1 MSQCVDQIMTKKHLS
16 TKIRQ
21 MAELQYA
28 EIVGRLYAC
37 ERLESEIQNISDPR
51 VLYGWNL
58 LTQEV
63 LIRLAEASLKLLYMV
78 HFDHEPPRGR
88 NGHDLAFLW
97 GEFPK
102 EVRDEVEAKRQN
114 YSGVDRRISF
124 PDYSFDDFQDVRYSY
139 ERLLGGQA
147 KTFET
152 QRLYLDSF
160 ATRDVAEDWLG
171 NITTWPWAGLVDL
184 ALAGYEIIPTGDGR
198 FDVRIKNPIR
208 PMDWAGAIIEPRDGR
223 YIWTLYC
230 GFTDDNGEKMSY
242 RIESFHYS
250 WPIEHLFSDAV
261 EECAKKIH
269 RAYQEP
275 CPALLKAIEEA
286 TEMKNIN

>member
-1 MSQCVDQIMTKKHLS
+1 MTKKRLS

-28 EIVGRLYAC
+28 EIVGRLYAS
-37 ERLESEIQNISDPR
+37 EHLESEIENVSDPR

-78 HFDHEPPRGR
+78 YFDHEPPRGR
-88 NGHDLAFLW
+88 DGHDLAVLW
-97 GEFPK
+97 GKFPK
-102 EVRDEVEAKRQN
+102 EVQDEVEAKRQN
-114 YSGVDRRISF
+114 YSGGDRRISF
-124 PDYSFDDFQDVRYSY
+124 PDYNFDDFQDVRYLY

-147 KTFET
+147 KSFET
-152 QRLYLDSF
+152 RRLYLDSF
-160 ATRDVAEDWLG
+160 AARDVAEDWLG

-184 ALAGYEIIPTGDGR
+184 ALAGYEIIPTAEDKL
-198 FDVRIKNPIR
+198 DVWVKNPIK
-208 PMDWAGAIIEPRDGR
+208 PMDWAGAIIELKDGR
-223 YIWTLYC
+223 YIWTLFC
-230 GFTDDNGEKMSY
+230 GFTKGNGERKSY
-242 RIESFHYS
+242 KIKSPCYS
-250 WPIEHLFSDAV
+250 WPLEDLLANTV
-261 EECAKKIH
+261 EECAEKIH

-286 TEMKNIN
+286 TEMKSIN